1 MNFEANFPSWQW
13 EKFCVKFCALRK
25 KPGIKKNKH
34 ARKGMHS
41 MKTEYKTIAVALRDG
56 VAVLTMNNP
65 PVNQLSDH
73 FVREL
78 ATAIAEGFS
87 DEEVKALVLTGT
99 GKNFIAGADITQI
112 KDVKTREQV
121 LPMVRE
127 NNRFISGIETG
138 PKPVVAAINGNCL
151 GGGLELA
158 MACHYRVAVKGVN
171 LGQPEVQ
178 IGLIPGAGGTQR
190 LPRLVG
196 LRYGLEMITIGK
208 PIKAEIAF
216 QRGLVDEV
224 VDPENL
230 VDRAVKAAGKFLNG
244 QLNIQLRATRNLH
257 HRLPSAAE
265 KKNLLDFT
273 KAMMASQARG
283 YIAPFKAVEAFERGL
298 GFDIDADLEIEAELF
313 ADCVVSDVA
322 KNLIGIFL
330 NTRAAGRLPRIEG
343 IKPARVKKVG
353 MLGGGVMGSGIV
365 SVLLKNGFEAVL
377 WEIND
382 PALEKGVAAVRKTF
396 DYPIKKKKMSAE
408 QLESMVKEQLT
419 TTTSLEDMQD
429 VDLVI
434 EAVLEDMQ
442 IKQDIWKKLDGI
454 CRPEVVFATNTS
466 ALPITELASV
476 LQNPGRMIGL
486 HFFNPAHRMQ
496 LLEIICAQKTSDQT
510 LATSVAFARAINKI
524 PIVVNDGPG
533 FYVSRQLG
541 GLLGGAVFLTADGV
555 DGAAI
560 EKAMVNFGMPMGPA
574 TLSDLTGIDINYHVN
589 KTFEKRL
596 GERYKV
602 HPLTELIYQTGC
614 YGRKTGS
621 GYFDYSGDKP
631 VPNPKVE
638 AVIRKYL
645 DDNGVAPK
653 KMSEQEIVDVM
664 LALGINEAALMM
676 EEGICDRPQDMDLA
690 MIYGTGFPPYRG
702 GVLRYADKWGLK
714 NVYEKLVELE
724 KRYGLRFKPANLIRE
739 MAQSGKRFYQE

>member
-1 MNFEANFPSWQW
+1 
-13 EKFCVKFCALRK
+13 
-25 KPGIKKNKH
+25 
-34 ARKGMHS
+34 
-41 MKTEYKTIAVALRDG
+41 
-56 VAVLTMNNP
+56 
-65 PVNQLSDH
+65 
-73 FVREL
+73 
-78 ATAIAEGFS
+78 
-87 DEEVKALVLTGT
+87 
-99 GKNFIAGADITQI
+99 
-112 KDVKTREQV
+112 
-121 LPMVRE
+121 
-127 NNRFISGIETG
+127 
-138 PKPVVAAINGNCL
+138 
-151 GGGLELA
+151 
-158 MACHYRVAVKGVN
+158 VAVKGINVG
-171 LGQPEVQ
+171 LPEVQ
-178 IGLIPGAGGTQR
+178 IGLIPGGGGTRR

-208 PIKAEIAF
+208 PIKAEIGF
-216 QRGLVDEV
+216 QRGLIDDV
-224 VDPENL
+224 VDPEKL
-230 VDRAVKAAGKFLNG
+230 EAAALKAAGKFVNG
-244 QLNIQLRATRNLH
+244 QLNIQLRATRNRNE
-257 HRLPSAAE
+257 RLPSAAE
-265 KKNLLDFT
+265 KKSLIDFT
-273 KAMMASQARG
+273 KAMMAGQAKG
-283 YIAPFKAVEAFERGL
+283 YIAPFKAVEALERGL
-298 GFDIDADLEIEAELF
+298 GYDIDADLEIEADLF

-377 WEIND
+377 WEINGA
-382 PALEKGVAAVRKTF
+382 ALEKGVAAVRKTF
-396 DYPIKKKKMSAE
+396 DYPIKKKKMTVD
-408 QLESMVKEQLT
+408 QLESMFKKQLT
-419 TTTSLEDMQD
+419 TTTSLEDLKD
-429 VDLVI
+429 VDLII

-442 IKQDIWKKLDGI
+442 VKQDIWKKLDGS
-454 CRPEVVFATNTS
+454 CRPDTVFATNTS
-466 ALPITELASV
+466 ALPITELATV
-476 LQNPGRMIGL
+476 LKDPARMIGL

-496 LLEIICAQKTSDQT
+496 LLEVICAQKTSDQT
-510 LATSVAFARAINKI
+510 LATSVAFARTIKKI

-533 FYVSRQLG
+533 FYVSRQLS

-574 TLSDLTGIDINYHVN
+574 TLSDLTGIDIGYHVN

-631 VPNPKVE
+631 VPNAKVQ
-638 AVIRKYL
+638 AVIQQYL
-645 DDNGVAPK
+645 KDNGVTPK
-653 KMSEQEIVDVM
+653 EVSEQEIVDVM

-702 GVLRYADKWGLK
+702 GILRYADKWGLK
-714 NVYEKLVELE
+714 NVYEKLLQLE
-724 KRYGLRFKPANLIRE
+724 KKYGLRFKPAKLIKQ
-739 MAQSGKRFYQE
+739 MAESGKTFYEE